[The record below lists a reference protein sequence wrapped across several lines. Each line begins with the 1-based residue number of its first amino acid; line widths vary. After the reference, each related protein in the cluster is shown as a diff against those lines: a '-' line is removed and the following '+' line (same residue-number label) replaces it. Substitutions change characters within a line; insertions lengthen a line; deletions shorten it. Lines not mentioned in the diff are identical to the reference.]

1 MKGEIIMKIDLDN
14 IKIKVD
20 FGGSFIAKDN
30 KEIVKINENYNNLS
44 KEEQM
49 EVLKLTINVFN
60 EQYYLLKFSK

>member
-1 MKGEIIMKIDLDN
+1 MKIDLDN
-14 IKIKVD
+14 IKVKVD

-49 EVLKLTINVFN
+49 
-60 EQYYLLKFSK
+60 